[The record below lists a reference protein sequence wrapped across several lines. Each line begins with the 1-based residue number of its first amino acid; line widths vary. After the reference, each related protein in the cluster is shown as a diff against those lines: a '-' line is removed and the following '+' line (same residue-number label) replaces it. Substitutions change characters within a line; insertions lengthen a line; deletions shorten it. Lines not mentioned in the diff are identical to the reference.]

1 LLRSMAKMVALVDAV
16 VVIVFMMQ
24 GPRGGVGVVCVVT
37 FRLPRPHGFPM
48 NCTDYGP
55 PGAAGGAK
63 VA

>member
-1 LLRSMAKMVALVDAV
+1 MVALVDAV